1 MGMFGFGEIIAA
13 GINQTTDVGMG
24 LYNDYRSRKNAK
36 KAYERQLEFS
46 SSAHQREVADLIK
59 AGLNP
64 VLSVYGNGAA
74 SVSVPSA
81 GNPGMKSSSNYGQT
95 LNSARLVANQNKL
108 MEAQQNQANSI
119 AASNKANA
127 ELTSA
132 KTVSQKAQNVLDVG
146 KSDYFKNLPEGVK
159 YDVINAMIYPN
170 SAVGQLRGLAS
181 AVADGVVETGK
192 HLGEALKP
200 ENITTDEAIA
210 QLISVLRNDDAGSQ
224 GGYNSARK
232 VEQSESNRKT
242 INEFFKARNREEKRK
257 DREFFDKH
265 MKGKVL

>member
-1 MGMFGFGEIIAA
+1 MFGIGEIIAA

-46 SSAHQREVADLIK
+46 STAHQREVADLIA

-64 VLSVYGNGAA
+64 ILSVHGNGAA

-95 LNSARLVANQNKL
+95 INSARLVANQNKL

-119 AASNKANA
+119 AASNKADA

-132 KTVSQKAQNVLDVG
+132 KTVSQKAHNVLDLG
-146 KSDYFKNLPEGVK
+146 KSDYFKNLPKGVQ
-159 YDVINAMIYPN
+159 YDVVNAMLYPG
-170 SAVGQLRGLAS
+170 SMAGQIRGLGS
-181 AVADGVVETGK
+181 ALADGIVETGK
-192 HLGEALKP
+192 NVGRAFLP
-200 ENITTDEAIA
+200 ENITTDEAISL
-210 QLISVLRNDDAGSQ
+210 LIDELRDQEAGSQ
-224 GGYNSARK
+224 AGHNSARK
-232 VEQSESNRKT
+232 VKTSEVNRKKVK
-242 INEFFKARNREEKRK
+242 EFFEMRNREEKRK
-257 DREFFDKH
+257 DREFFNKH